1 MFIDL
6 SGHLHHSDFILVF
19 HVQNHTQE
27 HRSGDQKNAQDNQKI
42 VETTLPSRFVNHWK
56 NKEHE
61 NIQISLTIF
70 ISDKLHEIW
79 RFKKLTIIF
88 FVKLFYTCVN
98 GFPKAEQLEAVLP
111 QVCDCDDIVY
121 LIPGLITEEPV
132 WFEYLQNSGY
142 SVAYNTE
149 PEVWV
154 AYKITKG

>member
-27 HRSGDQKNAQDNQKI
+27 HRSGDQKNAQDNQKV

-88 FVKLFYTCVN
+88 FLKI
-98 GFPKAEQLEAVLP
+98 VL
-111 QVCDCDDIVY
+111 Y
-121 LIPGLITEEPV
+121 MRKR
-132 WFEYLQNSGY
+132 FS
-142 SVAYNTE
+142 
-149 PEVWV
+149 
-154 AYKITKG
+154 